1 MAGTES
7 KSPAPAVTDGRFQ
20 TELAQTELAQ
30 VELAWM
36 DGEFIPRQSLSLP
49 VGDAGFVLG
58 ATVTEQLRTFH
69 GRLFLPD
76 DHRHRLRDSLAAVGI
91 DSAQPLG
98 DAFAAAD
105 RVAAHNYSVGSQP
118 TTDPVGDLGVVIF
131 VTPGDQPAQH
141 GGRSGRPRTVIH
153 SFPLAF
159 PLWAAAY
166 AQGVA
171 LRSVSVRQV
180 PDACWPGHAKVRS
193 RLHYFLADRE
203 AHAAEPGARAV
214 VCHLDGR
221 VSETSTANIAIV
233 RDGGILT
240 PPPTDA
246 LPGVSLRFVR
256 SLAES
261 LGIAWQE
268 RSLTTADLA
277 DADEILLTSTPS
289 CLLPATL
296 FDGLPVGDGHPGPLQ
311 RRLLAA
317 WSERVGLD
325 IAAQALACV
334 HGTGHTGAAPPRHEA
349 RS

>member
-7 KSPAPAVTDGRFQ
+7 KSPASGFASGVAPGQQGMNESVPARG
-20 TELAQTELAQ
+20 
-30 VELAWM
+30 ELAWT
-36 DGEFIPRQSLSLP
+36 DGEFIPRQSLWLP

-76 DHRHRLRDSLAAVGI
+76 DHQHRLRDSLAAVGI
-91 DSAQPLG
+91 DPGRPLG
-98 DAFAAAD
+98 DVFAAAD
-105 RVAAHNYSVGSQP
+105 RVATHNCSFGSQP
-118 TTDPVGDLGVVIF
+118 KGGDLGVVIF

-141 GGRSGRPRTVIH
+141 GGRSGHPRTVIH

-166 AQGVA
+166 ERGVS

-180 PDACWPGHAKVRS
+180 PDACWPVHAKVRS

-203 AHAAEPGARAV
+203 AHAAEAGARAV

-233 RDGGILT
+233 RDGRILA
-240 PPPTDA
+240 PPSTDA
-246 LPGVSLRFVR
+246 LRGVSLRFVR
-256 SLAES
+256 GLAES
-261 LGIAWQE
+261 LGIAWE
-268 RSLTTADLA
+268 DRSLTTADLA
-277 DADEILLTSTPS
+277 TATEILLTSTPS
-289 CLLPATL
+289 CLLPATR
-296 FDGLPVGDGHPGPLQ
+296 FDGHPVGDGRPGPLQ
-311 RRLLAA
+311 RRLLSA
-317 WSERVGLD
+317 WSEQVGLD
-325 IAAQALACV
+325 IAAQARSC
-334 HGTGHTGAAPPRHEA
+334 GDGPGSSGAAASSIEA